1 MIFFI
6 GDTHLM
12 DDGIIRLE
20 RSPFESATE
29 KKRIIIDN
37 WNKIV
42 KKDDAVYHLGDV
54 ALCDEFLLLNGD
66 KLKFIE
72 KKAKAECEIRD
83 FLERTN
89 GKKYL
94 IMGNHDN
101 IFTPN
106 EWRNFGFEEVYDKP
120 ILLDSFFILSHK
132 PLYNTYS
139 SPFVNI
145 FAHVHGNPIY
155 RTYSSSA
162 VCVSV
167 ERHDYYPIS
176 IDGIQDYLYKTRSE
190 ILNINSDIF
199 L

>member
-89 GKKYL
+89 GK
-94 IMGNHDN
+94 
-101 IFTPN
+101 
-106 EWRNFGFEEVYDKP
+106 
-120 ILLDSFFILSHK
+120 SILSWEI
-132 PLYNTYS
+132 T
-139 SPFVNI
+139 I
-145 FAHVHGNPIY
+145 IY
-155 RTYSSSA
+155 LLQMN
-162 VCVSV
+162 
-167 ERHDYYPIS
+167 
-176 IDGIQDYLYKTRSE
+176 GE
-190 ILNINSDIF
+190 ILDLKKFTINPFYWILFSFYHTNHFTTHIHPH